1 MSKGK
6 KWMLF
11 GIITGSILFTLIVVG
26 ICIGAVSIAR
36 SGIFEKMT
44 SKKLSDYYKTTDH
57 WECDEYDL
65 VLSYDQNENGYG
77 YYITKTTFSDEEEPF
92 GFYENP
98 WHPRCLFARTEG
110 ETNHYQCGDYTLNK
124 NKLKLKIQLPEYFN
138 ISEDIVLIFV
148 PIYYK

>member
-11 GIITGSILFTLIVVG
+11 GIITGSILLTLIVVG
-26 ICIGAVSIAR
+26 ICIGAVAIAR

-44 SKKLSDYYKTTDH
+44 SKKLSDYYETTQY

-77 YYITKTTFSDEEEPF
+77 YYITKTTSSDGEEPF
-92 GFYENP
+92 GFYELA
-98 WHPRCLFARTEG
+98 WRPRCLFAETEVDV
-110 ETNHYQCGDYTLNK
+110 NHYQCGNYTLNK
-124 NKLKLKIQLPEYFN
+124 NKLKLKIQLPEYLN
-138 ISEDIVLIFV
+138 ISEDTVLIFV
-148 PIYYK
+148 PIYK

>member
-11 GIITGSILFTLIVVG
+11 GIITGSILLTLIVVG
-26 ICIGAVSIAR
+26 ICIGAVAIAR

-44 SKKLSDYYKTTDH
+44 SERLSHFYETTDH

-65 VLSYDQNENGYG
+65 VLSYDSEEKGY

-92 GFYENP
+92 SVVEYAWYKNTLHAKNNNSES
-98 WHPRCLFARTEG
+98 
-110 ETNHYQCGDYTLNK
+110 YICGRYTINK

-138 ISEDIVLIFV
+138 ISEDTVLIFV
-148 PIYYK
+148 PIYK